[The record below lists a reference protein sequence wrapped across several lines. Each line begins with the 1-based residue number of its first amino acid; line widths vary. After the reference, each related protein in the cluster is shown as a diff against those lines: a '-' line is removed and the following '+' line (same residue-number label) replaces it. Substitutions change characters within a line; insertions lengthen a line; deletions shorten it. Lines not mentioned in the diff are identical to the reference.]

1 MDPLVIIPDYV
12 TVLIKE
18 SCVMAGLCWT
28 QARIRAWRLGRLCL
42 TSLTLTPVYTIRND
56 KTFLKDLEL
65 SRNKVKLI
73 PNTFPAVRRKA
84 PNSTPVHVSPLEVH
98 GHPLGKWVRE

>member
-1 MDPLVIIPDYV
+1 
-12 TVLIKE
+12 
-18 SCVMAGLCWT
+18 MAGLCWT
-28 QARIRAWRLGRLCL
+28 QARIRAWRLGCLCL

-98 GHPLGKWVRE
+98 GSGCVNDSCPGQISTNNP